1 MDTRAGDDWPGL
13 ADPLPHHPSHIRLCV
28 HFGGSAEAALGCRVA
43 IPDEPDRELG
53 LHADSVQAEEFGFGG
68 GGYCDR
74 VGDNSL
80 DDGSYLEIPPVG
92 GASSG
97 AVFGVGVDRYGA
109 ATEYH
114 LVESVRGGKVMLGI
128 CATRFVI
135 IWAKTIRCN
144 SSTST

>member
-1 MDTRAGDDWPGL
+1 M
-13 ADPLPHHPSHIRLCV
+13 
-28 HFGGSAEAALGCRVA
+28 
-43 IPDEPDRELG
+43 
-53 LHADSVQAEEFGFGG
+53 
-68 GGYCDR
+68 
-74 VGDNSL
+74 GDNSL

-97 AVFGVGVDRYGA
+97 AVFGVGVDRYGP

-128 CATRFVI
+128 CATRFMI
-135 IWAKTIRCN
+135 FWAKTIRCN